1 MPKTRTQKEQSVAD
15 LTDKFKKMKGAVL
28 VDYKGL
34 KVKDAQKIRE
44 KSWAEAVDY
53 EVIKKS
59 LLKLALKNAGLE
71 STVDPKKLEGNIGLV
86 TGYSDE
92 VTTAK
97 FAATTA
103 KEFEA
108 FKILG
113 GLFEGKFVDTNQIKA
128 LASLPSRVELLA
140 KLVGTVKAPISGFV
154 NVLAGNLRGLVQV
167 LNAIK
172 ESKS

>member
-1 MPKTRTQKEQSVAD
+1 MAKTRGQKEQSV
-15 LTDKFKKMKGAVL
+15 TDIQNKFSRMKGAGL

-44 KSWAEAVDY
+44 KSWAETVDY

-71 STVDPKKLEGNIGLV
+71 GTVDPKKLQGNIGLI
-86 TGYSDE
+86 TGYDDE
-92 VTTAK
+92 VATAK
-97 FAATTA
+97 FAATIA

-113 GLFEGKFVDTNQIKA
+113 GLFEGKFVDTNQIKV

-140 KLVGTVKAPISGFV
+140 KLVGSIQSPICGFV
-154 NVLAGNLRGLVQV
+154 NVLVGNLRGLVQV

-172 ESKS
+172 EAK